1 MSRLNSHKPI
11 IKNSCIFFQAHYAS
25 ISANILHALCFFSF
39 PSEND
44 ETGCF
49 INIVIRIR
57 VMTLT
62 VQKQG
67 QFLDFLL
74 FLFKQ
79 THKRITTTH
88 QTSYQCFCKGKM
100 KPQEI
105 IFATHQTYYHYPSN
119 FLPLLF

>member
-1 MSRLNSHKPI
+1 MHPFQQISCMHFVSSHFRLRMMKHV
-11 IKNSCIFFQAHYAS
+11 
-25 ISANILHALCFFSF
+25 ALS
-39 PSEND
+39 
-44 ETGCF
+44 
-49 INIVIRIR
+49 IVIRIR

-88 QTSYQCFCKGKM
+88 QTFYQCFCKGKM
-100 KPQEI
+100 RPQEM
-105 IFATHQTYYHYPSN
+105 IFATHQTYYQ
-119 FLPLLF
+119 